1 MREIMEL
8 PHITLWVAGFPKT
21 TWRTLHPST
30 SPESDIMDALAIA
43 EESLAA
49 REAELRE
56 IEKRKTNTVEFNGQF
71 TIWNIHQDD
80 DYTSVQTD
88 ELNQAA

>member
-1 MREIMEL
+1 
-8 PHITLWVAGFPKT
+8 
-21 TWRTLHPST
+21 
-30 SPESDIMDALAIA
+30 MDALAIA